1 MQKFLN
7 LLFSRRALA
16 ITGAIVLAL
25 LIWFIGPLMSFDIL
39 RPLATIG
46 SRVVTIV
53 LLVML
58 LTLWLVNW
66 SMSIIGVSILCLV
79 IGFVSPLLAF
89 GEVRPFAPLWLRL
102 TLIGLVLLAY
112 ALYGLYRLWRALRV
126 DEHLLRRFLHP
137 RGEEVPVS
145 GEIKADLRTVSHIVT
160 KAIRQLKQLRVDIP
174 GWRRIFE
181 GKRFLYELPWFM
193 VVGSPGDGKTTA
205 LLNTGLQF
213 PLAEQMEQTSRI
225 LTVPGGGTLH
235 CDWWFTNEAVLIDT
249 AGRYARHDDGGEG
262 STAQRNAGEWLGFL
276 SLLRKHRPG
285 APLNGVILTL
295 NVADL
300 TAQSPAERLA
310 ACAALRARL
319 AELRETLGIR
329 FPVYLVITK
338 MDLLPG
344 FSEYFRALTSHL
356 RAQVWGFTLPYSRRR
371 KAGDSQALHATCE
384 QELARLTLRLDQ
396 GLDMRLQEEYE
407 LHSRQRLYRFPREFA
422 ALGAPLLE
430 AIEQIFLDSKF
441 DATQLHNTLRGVFFT
456 SAAQAQ
462 ADAVADQLGIWQR
475 FSRAIKNARG
485 GQAASTPHVLP
496 DGNRSYFLHDL
507 LTKYIF
513 REAHLVEPNL
523 QWAWRYR
530 LLRLGGHLLVL
541 ALAFWLWQGMQG
553 SQQANGDYLKE
564 ITTRTARLDGDV
576 KAYTGKP
583 AMTPVPALLNIS
595 RALAAWPGLDPD
607 SPPLTWRY
615 GLYSV
620 PPVTGSVASLY
631 DRLLDQLLLP
641 PLVKRIEYVLAD
653 AIARRDSK
661 AAYDALRV
669 YLLLNLDKDH
679 EDKYN
684 AAEIQT
690 WVLNDLEYNDSV
702 KEFGGRAA
710 VLEHI
715 EALFD
720 GSRVAHSPYEKDEQ
734 LIRQARAFLDG
745 HTSTERIYS
754 RALAAIESEAPEEFT
769 LVRAVGADAGTVF
782 VRTDGAPL
790 DRGVPGIFTREGY
803 RNLFDKRLPEFVAA
817 ASEDDAW
824 VMGRESAQKKT
835 TDVVMSQ
842 LPGQELPVTREV
854 RRLYLTEYTR
864 RWQDFLSSI
873 HSINSA
879 GEEGSPGLAYDLQ
892 VLRTLASPDSPL
904 MRLGK
909 AVVEQTTLVP
919 PLDAQARQKQL
930 AQRSQNQLSGNAAKA
945 AKATQTAKLFVDV
958 HPEERL
964 EKTLVDDRFAALR
977 EVISGRTDSGQGNGT
992 PQLNSLLTMLSEY
1005 YTQLTIADSALA
1017 ASTLPGRISAAD
1029 KLQLEAGK
1037 LPAPLK
1043 NILLDL
1049 TQQGTRKINAGTG
1062 EVLNAQMEAMIG
1074 DDCRDAIDGRY
1085 PFADSPQEVSA
1096 EDFNRIF
1103 ATGGVM
1109 DAFWSKQLAPLAD
1122 TASNP
1127 WRYKPTEGNMTL
1139 QGPDLTPF
1147 QQAKQIR
1154 SVFFNGEGG
1163 KKFSWGMQI
1172 RVVDMDPAITE
1183 LVIDIDGQ
1191 VLRYAHGPDRP
1202 LKVKWP
1208 GPRNGSMAE
1217 ITASPRIRQDTST
1230 LLLGGPWALFHLL
1243 DAGRTQETAVRGT
1256 QQVEYDFDGRRVVLE
1271 ITAGRDFDPVNRGL
1285 LQGFTCPTRTL

>member
-7 LLFSRRALA
+7 MLFSRRALA
-16 ITGAIVLAL
+16 IAGVILLAL
-25 LIWFIGPLMSFDIL
+25 LVWFIGPMMSFDAL
-39 RPLATIG
+39 HPLDSVG
-46 SRVVTIV
+46 SRVVTIA
-53 LLVML
+53 LLLML
-58 LTLWLVNW
+58 LLLWLVNW

-79 IGFVSPLLAF
+79 IGFISPLLAF
-89 GEVRPFAPLWLRL
+89 GEVRPFAPLWIRV
-102 TLIGLVLLAY
+102 TLIGLILLVY

-137 RGEEVPVS
+137 RGDDVPVA
-145 GEIKADLRTVSHIVT
+145 GEIKADLCAVSHIVSR
-160 KAIRQLKQLRVDIP
+160 AVRQLKQLRVDIP
-174 GWRRIFE
+174 GWRKIFE

-262 STAQRNAGEWLGFL
+262 NASQRNAGEWLGFL

-300 TAQSPAERLA
+300 TTQSPTERLA
-310 ACAALRARL
+310 VCAALRARL

-329 FPVYLVITK
+329 FPVYLVVTK

-344 FSEYFRALTSHL
+344 FAEYFRALTSHL
-356 RAQVWGFTLPYSRRR
+356 RAQVWGFALPYSRRR
-371 KAGDSQALHATCE
+371 KANNPQALHATCE
-384 QELARLTLRLDQ
+384 QELVRLTLRLDQ
-396 GLDMRLQEEYE
+396 GLDTRLQEEYD
-407 LHSRQRLYRFPREFA
+407 LHSRQRLYGFPREFA
-422 ALGAPLLE
+422 ALGIPLLD
-430 AIEQIFLDSKF
+430 AIDQIFLDSKF

-462 ADAVADQLGIWQR
+462 VDVVADQMSIWQR
-475 FSRAIKNARG
+475 FVRAIRNARG
-485 GQAASTPHVLP
+485 GDAITPSHALP
-496 DGNRSYFLHDL
+496 DANRSYFLHDL
-507 LTKYIF
+507 LTRFIF

-530 LLRLGGHLLVL
+530 LLRTCGHLLVL
-541 ALAFWLWQGMQG
+541 ALAVWLWQGMQG
-553 SQQANGDYLKE
+553 SLLGNGGYLKE
-564 ITTRTARLDGDV
+564 VGARAILLDGDV
-576 KAYTGKP
+576 NAYTGKP
-583 AMTPVPALLNIS
+583 AMQPVPALLNQARVLS
-595 RALAAWPGLDPD
+595 AWPGLDPD

-620 PPVTGSVASLY
+620 PPVMESVASLY

-641 PLVKRIEYVLAD
+641 PLVKRMEYVLAD
-653 AIARRDSK
+653 AISRQDSK

-679 EDKYN
+679 EEKYN

-690 WVLNDLEYNDSV
+690 WVLNDLENNDSV
-702 KEFGGRAA
+702 TEFGGQAA
-710 VLEHI
+710 VLEYI

-720 GSRVAHSPYEKDEQ
+720 GSRVVHSPYDRDED
-734 LIRQARAFLDG
+734 LIRQARAFLDK
-745 HTSTERIYS
+745 HTSTERIYA
-754 RALAAIESEAPEEFT
+754 RALVAMESEAPQEFT

-782 VRTDGAPL
+782 VRTDGAAL

-803 RNLFDKRLPEFVAA
+803 RNLFDKRLSEFVVA
-817 ASEDDAW
+817 ASEDDDW
-824 VMGRESAQKKT
+824 VMGRESTQKKT
-835 TDVVMSQ
+835 ADALMEQ
-842 LPGQELPVTREV
+842 LPGQELAVTREV
-854 RRLYLTEYTR
+854 RRLYLAEYAR
-864 RWQDFLSSI
+864 RWQDFLESI

-879 GEEGSPGLAYDLQ
+879 GEEGGSGLAYDLQ
-892 VLRTLASPDSPL
+892 VLRTFSSPDSPL

-919 PLDAQARQKQL
+919 PLDAQAKQKAL
-930 AQRSQNQLSGNAAKA
+930 AQRAQNRLSGRAA
-945 AKATQTAKLFVDV
+945 QTAKLFQDI

-977 EVISGRTDSGQGNGT
+977 EVVSGHGDSGGT
-992 PQLNSLLTMLSEY
+992 TQLNSLLTMLNEY

-1029 KLQLEAGK
+1029 KLQLEAAK

-1049 TQQGTRKINAGTG
+1049 TRQGTRKINVGTG
-1062 EVLNAQMEAMIG
+1062 EVLNAQMEAVIG
-1074 DDCRDAIDGRY
+1074 DDCRDAVDGRY

-1103 ATGGVM
+1103 ATGGVL
-1109 DAFWSKQLAPLAD
+1109 DAFWSKQLAPIVD

-1163 KKFSWGMQI
+1163 KKFSWAMQI
-1172 RVVDMDPAITE
+1172 RVAEMDPAITE

-1202 LKVKWP
+1202 LKVNWP

-1230 LLLGGPWALFHLL
+1230 LLTGGPWALFRLL
-1243 DAGRTQETAVRGT
+1243 DAGKAQETAVQGT

-1271 ITAGRDFDPVNRGL
+1271 ITAGRDFNPVNREL
-1285 LQGFTCPTRTL
+1285 LQNFSCPARTL

>member
-1 MQKFLN
+1 
-7 LLFSRRALA
+7 
-16 ITGAIVLAL
+16 
-25 LIWFIGPLMSFDIL
+25 
-39 RPLATIG
+39 
-46 SRVVTIV
+46 
-53 LLVML
+53 
-58 LTLWLVNW
+58 
-66 SMSIIGVSILCLV
+66 MSIIGISVLCLA
-79 IGFVSPLLAF
+79 IGFVTPLLAL
-89 GEVRPFAPLWLRL
+89 GDVHPFAPLWVRL
-102 TLIGLVLLAY
+102 TLIGFILLVY
-112 ALYGLYRLWRALRV
+112 ALYGLYRLWRALRM
-126 DEHLLRRFLHP
+126 DEQLLRRFLHP
-137 RGEEVPVS
+137 RGEEVPVA
-145 GEIKADLRTVSHIVT
+145 GEIKADLRTVNHIVT
-160 KAIRQLKQLRVDIP
+160 QAIRQLRQLRVDMP
-174 GWRRIFE
+174 GWRKIFE

-249 AGRYARHDDGGEG
+249 AGRYARHDDGGEA
-262 STAQRNAGEWLGFL
+262 SAAQRNAGEWQGFL
-276 SLLRKHRPG
+276 GLLRKHRPG

-300 TAQSPAERLA
+300 TAQSPAERL
-310 ACAALRARL
+310 
-319 AELRETLGIR
+319 
-329 FPVYLVITK
+329 
-338 MDLLPG
+338 
-344 FSEYFRALTSHL
+344 
-356 RAQVWGFTLPYSRRR
+356 
-371 KAGDSQALHATCE
+371 
-384 QELARLTLRLDQ
+384 TLRLDQ
-396 GLDMRLQEEYE
+396 GLDTRLQEEYD
-407 LHSRQRLYRFPREFA
+407 LKSRQRLYTFPREFA
-422 ALGAPLLE
+422 ALGEPLLE

-441 DATQLHNTLRGVFFT
+441 DATQLNNTLRGVFFT

-462 ADAVADQLGIWQR
+462 ADAVADQLSIWQR
-475 FSRAIKNARG
+475 FVRAIKTARG
-485 GQAASTPHVLP
+485 ESSASLPHTLP

-507 LTKYIF
+507 LTQFIF

-523 QWAWRYR
+523 QWAWCYR

-541 ALAFWLWQGMQG
+541 VLAFLLWQGMQT
-553 SQQANGDYLKE
+553 SQQTNGDYLNE
-564 ITTRTARLDGDV
+564 ISARATRLDGEV

-583 AMTPVPALLNIS
+583 AMAPVPALLDS
-595 RALAAWPGLDPD
+595 ARELSAWPELDPD
-607 SPPLTWRY
+607 ALPLTWRY

-620 PPVTGSVASLY
+620 PPVTDSVASLY
-631 DRLLDQLLLP
+631 NRLLDQLLLP
-641 PLVKRIEYVLAD
+641 PLVKRMEYVLAD
-653 AIARRDSK
+653 AIARQDSK
-661 AAYDALRV
+661 AAYDALRI

-684 AAEIQT
+684 AAEIQS
-690 WVLNDLEYNDSV
+690 WVINDLGNSDSV
-702 KEFGGRAA
+702 AGFGGRAA
-710 VLEHI
+710 VLTHI

-720 GSRVAHSPYEKDEQ
+720 GSRVVHSPYEKDEA

-745 HTSTERIYS
+745 HTSTERIYA
-754 RALAAIESEAPEEFT
+754 RALAAMESEAPQEFT

-782 VRTDGAPL
+782 VRSNGAPL

-803 RNLFDKRLPEFVAA
+803 RELFDKRLPEFVAA
-817 ASEDDAW
+817 ATANDGW
-824 VMGRESAQKKT
+824 VMGRESTPKKL
-835 TDVVMSQ
+835 TDSLRSQ
-842 LPGQELPVTREV
+842 IPGQEQSVAREV
-854 RRLYLTEYTR
+854 RRLYLTEYAR
-864 RWQDFLSSI
+864 RWQDFLDSI

-879 GEEGSPGLAYDLQ
+879 GEEGSSGLAYDLQ

-919 PLDAQARQKQL
+919 PPDPQARQKQL
-930 AQRSQNQLSGNAAKA
+930 AQRASGNAGKVV
-945 AKATQTAKLFVDV
+945 QTAKLFQDI

-977 EVISGRTDSGQGNGT
+977 EVIAGRTDGGQSGGGT
-992 PQLNSLLTMLSEY
+992 MQIASLLTMLNEY

-1017 ASTLPGRISAAD
+1017 AGTLPARITAAD
-1029 KLQLEAGK
+1029 KLQLEAAK

-1049 TQQGTRKINAGTG
+1049 TKQGTRKINAGTG
-1062 EVLNAQMEAMIG
+1062 DVLNTQMEAMMG

-1103 ATGGVM
+1103 ASGGVL

-1122 TASNP
+1122 TASDP

-1154 SVFFNGEGG
+1154 SVFFNSEGG
-1163 KKFSWGMQI
+1163 KKFSWSMQI
-1172 RVVDMDPAITE
+1172 SVVDMDPAITE

-1202 LKVKWP
+1202 LKVTWP

-1230 LLLGGPWALFHLL
+1230 LLTGGPWALFHLL
-1243 DAGRTQETAVRGT
+1243 DAGMVQETAVRGR
-1256 QQVEYDFDGRRVVLE
+1256 QLVEYDFDGRRVVLE
-1271 ITAGRDFDPVNRGL
+1271 ITAGRDFNPVSREL
-1285 LQGFTCPTRTL
+1285 LQNFSCPARAL

>member
-1 MQKFLN
+1 MQKFLS

-16 ITGAIVLAL
+16 IAGVILLAL
-25 LIWFIGPLMSFDIL
+25 LVWFIGPLVSFDAL
-39 RPLATIG
+39 HPLDSVG
-46 SRVVTIV
+46 SRVVTIA
-53 LLVML
+53 LLLML
-58 LTLWLVNW
+58 LLLWLVNW

-79 IGFVSPLLAF
+79 IGFISPLLAF
-89 GEVRPFAPLWLRL
+89 GEVRPFAPLWVRL
-102 TLIGLVLLAY
+102 TLICLILLTY

-137 RGEEVPVS
+137 HGDDIPVA
-145 GEIKADLRTVSHIVT
+145 GEIKADLRTVSHIVSQ
-160 KAIRQLKQLRVDIP
+160 AVRQLKQLRVDIP
-174 GWRRIFE
+174 GWRKIFE

-205 LLNTGLQF
+205 LLNTGLPF

-225 LTVPGGGTLH
+225 LTAPGGGTLH

-249 AGRYARHDDGGEG
+249 AGRYARHDDSGEG
-262 STAQRNAGEWLGFL
+262 SASQRNAGEWLGFL

-300 TAQSPAERLA
+300 TAQSPTERLA

-329 FPVYLVITK
+329 FPVYLVVTK

-344 FSEYFRALTSHL
+344 FAEYFRALTNHL
-356 RAQVWGFTLPYSRRR
+356 RAQVWGFALPYCRRC
-371 KAGDSQALHATCE
+371 KANDPQALHATCE

-396 GLDMRLQEEYE
+396 GLDTRLQEEYD
-407 LHSRQRLYRFPREFA
+407 LSSRQRLYGFPREFA
-422 ALGAPLLE
+422 ALGIPLLE
-430 AIEQIFLDSKF
+430 AIDQIFLDSKF

-462 ADAVADQLGIWQR
+462 ADAVADQMSIWQR
-475 FSRAIKNARG
+475 FFRAIRNTRG
-485 GQAASTPHVLP
+485 GTSVTPPHALP

-507 LTKYIF
+507 LTRFIF

-530 LLRLGGHLLVL
+530 LLRTCGHLLVL
-541 ALAFWLWQGMQG
+541 VLAVWLWQGMQG
-553 SQQANGDYLKE
+553 SLLGNGGYLKE
-564 ITTRTARLDGDV
+564 VGTRAALLDNDI
-576 KAYTGKP
+576 KTYTRKP
-583 AMTPVPALLNIS
+583 AMQPVPSLLNQA
-595 RALAAWPGLDPD
+595 RALSAWPGLDPD
-607 SPPLTWRY
+607 SPPLAWRY

-620 PPVTGSVASLY
+620 PPVMESVASLY

-641 PLVKRIEYVLAD
+641 PLVKRMEYVLAD
-653 AIARRDSK
+653 AIARQDSK

-679 EDKYN
+679 EEKYN

-690 WVLNDLEYNDSV
+690 WVLKDLENNDSV

-720 GSRVAHSPYEKDEQ
+720 GSRVVHSPYDRNED
-734 LIRQARAFLDG
+734 LIRQARAFLDQ
-745 HTSTERIYS
+745 HTSTERIYA
-754 RALAAIESEAPEEFT
+754 RALVAMESEAPQEFT

-782 VRTDGAPL
+782 VRKNGAAL

-803 RNLFDKRLPEFVAA
+803 RNLFDKRLAEFVAA
-817 ASEDDAW
+817 ASEDDGW
-824 VMGRESAQKKT
+824 VMGRENVQKKT
-835 TDVVMSQ
+835 ADAMMEQ
-842 LPGQELPVTREV
+842 LPGQEQPVTREV
-854 RRLYLTEYTR
+854 RHLYLAEYAH
-864 RWQDFLSSI
+864 RWQDFLESI

-879 GEEGSPGLAYDLQ
+879 GEEGGSGLAYDLQ
-892 VLRTLASPDSPL
+892 VLRIFSSPDSPL

-909 AVVEQTTLVP
+909 AVVDQTTLVS
-919 PLDAQARQKQL
+919 PLDAQAKQKAL
-930 AQRSQNQLSGNAAKA
+930 AQRSQDRLSGRAA
-945 AKATQTAKLFVDV
+945 QTAKLFQDI

-964 EKTLVDDRFAALR
+964 EKSLVDDHFAALR
-977 EVISGRTDSGQGNGT
+977 EVVLGHGDSAGAT
-992 PQLNSLLTMLSEY
+992 QLSSLLTMLNEY

-1017 ASTLPGRISAAD
+1017 ASTLPGHISAAD
-1029 KLQLEAGK
+1029 KLQLEAAT

-1062 EVLNAQMEAMIG
+1062 EVLNAQMEAVIG
-1074 DDCRDAIDGRY
+1074 DDCRDAVDGRY
-1085 PFADSPQEVSA
+1085 PFADSPQEVSS

-1103 ATGGVM
+1103 ATGGVL
-1109 DAFWSKQLAPLAD
+1109 DAFWNKQLAPMVD

-1163 KKFSWGMQI
+1163 KTFSWAMQI
-1172 RVVDMDPAITE
+1172 RVVEMDPAITE

-1202 LKVKWP
+1202 LKVNWP

-1230 LLLGGPWALFHLL
+1230 LLTAGPWALFHLL
-1243 DAGRTQETAVRGT
+1243 DAGIAQETAVRGT
-1256 QQVEYDFDGRRVVLE
+1256 QQVEFDFDGRRVVLE
-1271 ITAGRDFDPVNRGL
+1271 ITAGRDFDPVNREL
-1285 LQGFTCPTRTL
+1285 LQDFSCPARTL